1 MRGGFPRW
9 MVLVLVQVGSDDEES
24 HASEK
29 DSPVAGIQAASGLAN
44 CPWGSGEISVKVLK
58 AP

>member
-1 MRGGFPRW
+1 
-9 MVLVLVQVGSDDEES
+9 VLVQVGSDDEES

-29 DSPVAGIQAASGLAN
+29 DSPVAGIQAASGLN
-44 CPWGSGEISVKVLK
+44 SPWGSGEISVKVLK